1 MYKHC
6 TLLSIDRM
14 TMTIIIH
21 GEVSDDRSLDD
32 NNNRKSVVEDS
43 KETLLIDAKVQLWC
57 LEK

>member
-32 NNNRKSVVEDS
+32 NNNRN
-43 KETLLIDAKVQLWC
+43 
-57 LEK
+57 